1 MKQKIII
8 LCIIIVIPLI
18 IIASVLMSRDDVYTK
33 KHNKDSSLPQVNSSS
48 NDVDAINDLLENL
61 YNKYTKEGSK
71 FNYKKFENND
81 VISLLVIIDEYRSD
95 RYVKKYLSY
104 NIDKKTNKF
113 LTNEELLKLYNS
125 DLEQVKEKVNKRLN
139 VYYTEEGQEGYFEK
153 NECDYECYLSYM
165 RGIDI
170 LVDNISL
177 IVEDNKLVAYIN
189 LNIDSFSDDE
199 EYFES
204 LNYDPYKVVI
214 E

>member
-1 MKQKIII
+1 
-8 LCIIIVIPLI
+8 
-18 IIASVLMSRDDVYTK
+18 
-33 KHNKDSSLPQVNSSS
+33 
-48 NDVDAINDLLENL
+48 
-61 YNKYTKEGSK
+61 
-71 FNYKKFENND
+71 
-81 VISLLVIIDEYRSD
+81 
-95 RYVKKYLSY
+95 
-104 NIDKKTNKF
+104 
-113 LTNEELLKLYNS
+113 
-125 DLEQVKEKVNKRLN
+125 
-139 VYYTEEGQEGYFEK
+139 
-153 NECDYECYLSYM
+153 M